1 MLIFKNVMKLNV
13 FSIIGE
19 KVAVSFLPC
28 KSVNGISGT
37 PYPTGVKSEL
47 ILRHEIPT
55 GVRLARIWGIIYPT
69 GV

>member
-37 PYPTGVKSEL
+37 PYPTGV
-47 ILRHEIPT
+47 
-55 GVRLARIWGIIYPT
+55 RLARI
-69 GV
+69 